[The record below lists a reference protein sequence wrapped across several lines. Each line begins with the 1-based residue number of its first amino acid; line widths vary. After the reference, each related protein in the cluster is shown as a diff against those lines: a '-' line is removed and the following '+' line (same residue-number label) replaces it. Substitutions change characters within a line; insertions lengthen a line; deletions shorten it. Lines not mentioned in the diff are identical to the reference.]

1 MLVVVERPLLRLKF
15 AKVSKPYV
23 LIWRGELVAV
33 YPLQEIE
40 NRWEILLR
48 LVRLRDFL
56 LSQDPTKN

>member
-15 AKVSKPYV
+15 AKVSKPY
-23 LIWRGELVAV
+23 LFILRGELVAV

-56 LSQDPTKN
+56 WSQDPEKN

>member
-1 MLVVVERPLLRLKF
+1 MLVVVERPLLKLKF
-15 AKVSKPYV
+15 AKVSKPYLLLWRRE
-23 LIWRGELVAV
+23 LIAV

>member
-1 MLVVVERPLLRLKF
+1 MVVVERPLLRLKF

>member
-56 LSQDPTKN
+56 WSQDPEKN